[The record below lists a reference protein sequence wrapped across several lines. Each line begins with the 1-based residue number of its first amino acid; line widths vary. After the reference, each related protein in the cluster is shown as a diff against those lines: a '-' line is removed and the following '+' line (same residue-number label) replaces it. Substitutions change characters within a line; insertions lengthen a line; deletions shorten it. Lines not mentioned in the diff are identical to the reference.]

1 MASEQIDLTQH
12 RHVSGIGPRRSQRP
26 DRAMKVVLLRVGVD
40 TGCRPIHAHGPL
52 FPDGSFEYVPI
63 PDLSAANE
71 RRTYGNTMGRSGR
84 PLVDFFPG
92 RRAAIVDH
100 PMHVDPEF
108 ETWTYGLPA
117 RIQAHLSTLEEG
129 ALLAFYGG
137 LRPIE
142 PSDDAIPPAA
152 LYLFGYFDVLGAV
165 RARDYTRDDLL
176 PMFGENFHVRH
187 PELFDAQHDRLVLV
201 TGTP

>member
-1 MASEQIDLTQH
+1 
-12 RHVSGIGPRRSQRP
+12 
-26 DRAMKVVLLRVGVD
+26 MK
-40 TGCRPIHAHGPL
+40 
-52 FPDGSFEYVPI
+52 
-63 PDLSAANE
+63 
-71 RRTYGNTMGRSGR
+71 
-84 PLVDFFPG
+84 
-92 RRAAIVDH
+92 
-100 PMHVDPEF
+100 PEP

-129 ALLAFYGG
+129 DLLAFYGG

-201 TGTP
+201 KGNPSSRLLSKAQPISGIGRDRRGQPIHVLSEEMQGVFGTFAGVGSIQRCVPRWVAPEFVERAAAFVRSLP